1 MEDEVRKLK
10 LKFQTYMKMTISLA
24 KNLDKL
30 EEDADSIKKAVE
42 GFDGR
47 MLIMAVRIVELQEK
61 IERIDES
68 LQQVISL
75 ILESENEYKKMG
87 SEAKLRQQE
96 SQLNLNSVEYEQAIN
111 EFLLKLEEKGM
122 GNTAT

>member
-1 MEDEVRKLK
+1 MEDEVQKLK